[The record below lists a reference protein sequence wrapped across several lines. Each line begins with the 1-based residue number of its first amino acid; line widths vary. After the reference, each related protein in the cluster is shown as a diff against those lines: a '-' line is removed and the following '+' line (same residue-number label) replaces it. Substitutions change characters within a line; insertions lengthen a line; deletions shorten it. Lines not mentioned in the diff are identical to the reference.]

1 MSDAV
6 KVVKGRPHGPGTHTG
21 CRNPSGDGSIVSAV
35 PENMGVDTEF
45 VPIRPPG
52 AEQEGAKNFVHSQD
66 CPVDEVKTARSM
78 RKFFA
83 ANMFSRLG
91 GSGRDQKSPYS
102 KPPCSRLPGR

>member
-6 KVVKGRPHGPGTHTG
+6 KVVEGRPHGPGTHTG

-66 CPVDEVKTARSM
+66 CPVDEKIFCSQHVLQAGGKRPRPEIAVFKTAVLKTARSM
-78 RKFFA
+78 T
-83 ANMFSRLG
+83 
-91 GSGRDQKSPYS
+91 P
-102 KPPCSRLPGR
+102 RLPGR